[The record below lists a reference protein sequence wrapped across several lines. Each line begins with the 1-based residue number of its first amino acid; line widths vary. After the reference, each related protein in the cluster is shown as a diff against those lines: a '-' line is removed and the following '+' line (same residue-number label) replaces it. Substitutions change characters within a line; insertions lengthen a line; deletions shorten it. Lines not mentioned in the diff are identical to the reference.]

1 MSTRAAPWPAW
12 SLVVLSVVLFVGGI
26 ALALMTRSSTQGRP
40 YYDPVDAVFTL
51 ATVLTFSVVGAVI
64 ASRRPAHPP
73 GEPFASGKMT
83 QLDHVNR
90 SPLRQNTVS
99 RGKEPALGH
108 SPPADRVQVFAG

>member
-1 MSTRAAPWPAW
+1 MSTRAAPWLAW

>member
-1 MSTRAAPWPAW
+1 MGTRAAAWLAW
-12 SLVVLSVVLFVGGI
+12 SACAFSLVLTALGLVVL
-26 ALALMTRSSTQGRP
+26 ALNRSHPGA
-40 YYDPVDAVFTL
+40 PVFEFAFR
-51 ATVLTFSVVGAVI
+51 ATVVTASCSSVGVVI